1 MLSEDL
7 RVIGPRDPSADLE
20 VVFSDLRS
28 EDSTEEDMPR
38 VPRAWYFPDW
48 QRQTYDAAIDYF
60 FLVNREIIDIWQRNS
75 NASFSFLRKLT
86 EAKDPGKIVELQA
99 AHLSNQ
105 LAAVTRQREELA
117 ALSATAAMTF
127 LRQTYLA
134 GWQLR

>member
-48 QRQTYDAAIDYF
+48 QRQTYDAAIDYL

-105 LAAVTRQREELA
+105 LAAVTRHREELA